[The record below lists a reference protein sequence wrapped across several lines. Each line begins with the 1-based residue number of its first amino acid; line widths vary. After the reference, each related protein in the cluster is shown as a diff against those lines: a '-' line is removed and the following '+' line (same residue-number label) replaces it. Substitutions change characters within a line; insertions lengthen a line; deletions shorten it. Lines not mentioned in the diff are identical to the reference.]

1 MEIGFGFWVLFFVIF
16 FGCGKM
22 CGWGVK
28 KYKHRHH
35 ELDDRAVDDS
45 DRRLSDLESRVKKLG
60 DRGRSRDFLMEP
72 MAHGDGAEKAAVPRS
87 KKRSSALEDLQKRFV
102 EGSLSMAEY
111 EQELDRL
118 EKIE

>member
-1 MEIGFGFWVLFFVIF
+1 MDFGLGFWVLFFVIF

-22 CGWGVK
+22 CGWGVR

-35 ELDDRAVDDS
+35 ELDAGPDDS
-45 DRRLSDLESRVKKLG
+45 DRRLTDLESRVKKLG
-60 DRGRSRDFLMEP
+60 ERRKERDWLVEP
-72 MAHGDGAEKAAVPRS
+72 MAHSNGADKETVARR
-87 KKRSSALEDLQKRFV
+87 KKPSSRLEDLQKRFV
-102 EGSLSMAEY
+102 DGRLSMAEY